1 MDGTRMNMASGFLV
15 AKFVAPILPM
25 LAAAGCAKLSDQ
37 TALTSA
43 VIPSSQQGSGVNGD
57 DRGSLDTDSSELS
70 GQARAML
77 DNCSDPCTIQNNNG
91 GVIADFENAGD
102 AISGGARQML
112 VIDGF
117 CASACM
123 VMADRARPRA
133 CITSRAQFG
142 YHETNYNRPIPLH
155 ADLNRWIMNHGGFP
169 SYNRMGIMP
178 NDAAQQFWPL
188 CSQDSTVTLAVS
200 TRVQETEY

>member
-1 MDGTRMNMASGFLV
+1 MNGTRMNMASGLRV
-15 AKFVAPILPM
+15 AKFVAAILAM

-43 VIPSSQQGSGVNGD
+43 AIPGSQQDFGVNVG

-70 GQARAML
+70 GQARAVL

-102 AISGGARQML
+102 AIRAGARQMI

-142 YHETNYNRPIPLH
+142 YHETNYNRPLPLH
-155 ADLNRWIMNHGGFP
+155 ADLNEWVMSHGGFP

-188 CSQDSTVTLAVS
+188 CPQDPTTTLATS
-200 TRVQETEY
+200 ARIQEIAY

>member
-1 MDGTRMNMASGFLV
+1 LR
-15 AKFVAPILPM
+15 P
-25 LAAAGCAKLSDQ
+25 KLSDQ
-37 TALTSA
+37 TPLVSA
-43 VIPSSQQGSGVNGD
+43 AIRGSQEDFGVGVG
-57 DRGSLDTDSSELS
+57 DRGSLDTDSSEHP
-70 GQARAML
+70 GQARVML

-91 GVIADFENAGD
+91 GVIADFENVGD

-155 ADLNRWIMNHGGFP
+155 ADLNEWIMGHGGFP

-188 CSQDSTVTLAVS
+188 CSQDPTTTLATS
-200 TRVQETEY
+200 TRIQDAVY

>member
-1 MDGTRMNMASGFLV
+1 MKLSGLRV
-15 AKFVAPILPM
+15 AKFVAAIL
-25 LAAAGCAKLSDQ
+25 AIFATAGCAKLSDQ
-37 TALTSA
+37 TALASTA
-43 VIPSSQQGSGVNGD
+43 IPGSQQDLGVSVG
-57 DRGSLDTDSSELS
+57 DRGSLDTDSSEPS
-70 GQARAML
+70 SQARATL
-77 DNCSDPCTIQNNNG
+77 DNCGDPCTIQNNNG

-133 CITSRAQFG
+133 CITLRAQFG
-142 YHETNYNRPIPLH
+142 YHETNYSRPIPLH
-155 ADLNRWIMNHGGFP
+155 ADLNDWIMGHGGFP

-188 CSQDSTVTLAVS
+188 CSQDPTTTLAAS
-200 TRVQETEY
+200 TRIQETEY